1 MLTPRQV
8 ELIQDSFVHVVPIS
22 DVAARIFY
30 DRLFELRPEFRRM
43 FPSDMEMQ
51 RGKLMTTLAA
61 VVQSLHDL
69 PAIVPAVQD
78 LGRRHVDYGVADEDY
93 EPVGAALLYTLE
105 RGLGELWVAEL
116 AEAWGAAYTV
126 LSNTMIAAA
135 AEKRAA

>member
-22 DVAARIFY
+22 DVAAKIFY

-61 VVQSLHDL
+61 VVQMQQQQMSG
-69 PAIVPAVQD
+69 I
-78 LGRRHVDYGVADEDY
+78 
-93 EPVGAALLYTLE
+93 
-105 RGLGELWVAEL
+105 
-116 AEAWGAAYTV
+116 
-126 LSNTMIAAA
+126 
-135 AEKRAA
+135 